1 MRPMPRW
8 AIFLVGMY
16 AGVAVATFGFQA
28 YIRLANALDIGNAQ
42 SVLRRVPSG
51 RRSGQHHGRYIPL
64 DCNAVLRPAPVS
76 VPPENYPV
84 PLG

>member
-28 YIRLANALDIGNAQ
+28 YK
-42 SVLRRVPSG
+42 
-51 RRSGQHHGRYIPL
+51 
-64 DCNAVLRPAPVS
+64 
-76 VPPENYPV
+76 
-84 PLG
+84 